1 MSSRLLVFS
10 PNTSGIMTNG
20 PNITIEAQGYKLFT
34 ISYLQMHEVNLIKKK
49 VDEIL

>member
-1 MSSRLLVFS
+1 
-10 PNTSGIMTNG
+10 MTNG
-20 PNITIEAQGYKLFT
+20 PNITIEAKGYKLFK